1 MMHDD
6 NDLDLF
12 FDAARRADD
21 LPLPDGFLT
30 RVEAQAIEVQPP
42 AAQLETA
49 LSNPE
54 NTASPGPLAQLVAA
68 IGGWPAMAGL
78 ATAGIAGLWIGIAP
92 PAALATMAGTLTEG
106 VTGITSDSTADDL
119 YLVDA
124 VPGLGFSLD
133 LTEGS

>member
-6 NDLDLF
+6 NDDLDLF

-21 LPLPDGFLT
+21 LPLPVGFLA
-30 RVEAQAIEVQPP
+30 RVEAQAIEEQPTIS
-42 AAQLETA
+42 LGG
-49 LSNPE
+49 SE
-54 NTASPGPLAQLVAA
+54 NTASPGPLAQLLAA
-68 IGGWPAMAGL
+68 IGSWPAMAGL

-92 PAALATMAGTLTEG
+92 PAALATMAGTLPDG
-106 VTGITSDSTADDL
+106 VTGSTSDGTADDL

-124 VPGLGFSLD
+124 VPGFAFSLD